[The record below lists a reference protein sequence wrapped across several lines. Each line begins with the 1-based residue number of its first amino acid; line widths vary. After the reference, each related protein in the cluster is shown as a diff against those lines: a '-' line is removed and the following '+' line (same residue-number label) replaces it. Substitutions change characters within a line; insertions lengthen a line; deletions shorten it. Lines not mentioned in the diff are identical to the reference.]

1 MSMLHEALETLGP
14 ADFADVPLDD
24 LNSFLS
30 SAFSNGQL
38 IVDSVPTPVSSSSS
52 GHRKHGRGSSH
63 GASSESNTSTSSATS
78 VPANPNVLSL
88 QKEWKPVKLNSKDN
102 PLGISVYKLGSKDG
116 KGAWFA
122 RTSVHE
128 GLGFEE
134 WKTAL
139 EREFPETMKAQG
151 GPGEG
156 NIRGIGGERRIESQH
171 VEGVGKMEGKKTD
184 KKTFYME
191 NQD

>member
-24 LNSFLS
+24 LSSFLS

-38 IVDSVPTPVSSSSS
+38 IVDSVPIPASSSSS
-52 GHRKHGRGSSH
+52 VHRNRARGSSS
-63 GASSESNTSTSSATS
+63 GASSEFNTSTSSAIS
-78 VPANPNVLSL
+78 VPANSNIQSL
-88 QKEWKPVKLNSKDN
+88 QKEWKPVKLNPKDN

-116 KGAWFA
+116 KGTWFA
-122 RTSVHE
+122 RASIHE

-139 EREFPETMKAQG
+139 EREFPETMKVQG

-156 NIRGIGGERRIESQH
+156 NIRGIGGERKVESKL
-171 VEGVGKMEGKKTD
+171 VEGVGKMEGKKSTE
-184 KKTFYME
+184 KT
-191 NQD
+191 